1 MKKGQYIGEWGPQV
15 QGVSGVPGVPGIP
28 LCIPS
33 HDVREF
39 GATALNMELSL
50 LLFVGSRIWLV
61 HNITKGSIYWDKTHT
76 LILFLGFLS
85 FSNAKND
92 DLLFDYYLVT
102 QDCYDP
108 NDSKLAKLGSCFQEV
123 SYLGGLHLYHL
134 AANAL
139 WECVWKLYGCIKD

>member
-1 MKKGQYIGEWGPQV
+1 MASKLEN
-15 QGVSGVPGVPGIP
+15 GVLRVPRG
-28 LCIPS
+28 IPS

-61 HNITKGSIYWDKTHT
+61 HNITKGSIYCDKTQT

-92 DLLFDYYLVT
+92 DLMFDY
-102 QDCYDP
+102 
-108 NDSKLAKLGSCFQEV
+108 
-123 SYLGGLHLYHL
+123 
-134 AANAL
+134 
-139 WECVWKLYGCIKD
+139 